1 MENSGEKT
9 CFLLPFTTGEE
20 KIGLDGVIIECLKK
34 VDDLSIRTANKK
46 PCMTV
51 LSGIHYFHISNST

>member
-20 KIGLDGVIIECLKK
+20 KIGLDRVIIECLKK
-34 VDDLSIRTANKK
+34 LYDLSIRIANKK